1 MPVNTRLQI
10 RKGTYSEWVVA
21 NPVLYY
27 GEMAWESD
35 TGRIKIGPTGDLTW
49 QSIPYSFV
57 TLEDP
62 SNAGSLNS
70 FSSES
75 GISFNGVTGVYG
87 HVTGIQID
95 SKLSPGTDIGLSSDV
110 NGSIVISYTGDASL
124 NFQDR
129 EQVETIQDI
138 VGSGNHTST
147 GFIRQ
152 VSGINIVYDDNGSNG
167 SGTLTFSLNELVGE
181 SGVVTSYDN
190 DSWKIAANL
199 TSGSG
204 IEITDVAGSKRIT
217 ATGLALES
225 HNHDINDINGF
236 SSVDVTDNSI
246 SGINN
251 LIASGTGVFD
261 VLEINGSNG
270 FVFPN
275 TDGNDDQI
283 LVTDGSGVVSWQ
295 DQPVNHPVIDNALGN
310 TSNSGRDYV
319 QNISFD
325 QYGHVTGISLG
336 TETVVDHSVTGVVFN
351 SGNNDLVLH
360 KIDGVSITGN
370 LSGVLVSGTSYHS
383 NISNAAN
390 DSINNNRNYVQSI
403 LLDEYGHTTGITTAT
418 ETVVD
423 TNILT
428 SLSGDSVN
436 TKLVYVDESGV
447 SNDIDLSWA
456 MDDTNLARLVTG
468 VIDSAGT
475 ATFTRDDGT
484 DFDVDFSVLFDDTNL
499 SRITSGNFDTSNG
512 ILTLTRELDSTT
524 VSVDFNGRYATTGEL
539 VSTSGHLQTQ
549 IDSLPDDNTFISS
562 INYSTIE
569 RDLIVTRNDGV
580 QLTGNLDIV
589 IHSGDN
595 VSLLTND
602 ASYID
607 GSGYIQGTGI
617 NNFIP
622 VFSGVD
628 TITHSIIHQSGDR
641 IGIGTT
647 NPATA
652 VHIVAPIGN
661 EGTVLSRTLDDTSF
675 AGHLIRDTDDR
686 NVASFQYCN
695 SGVSQTE
702 LRDHVLIGSRESGIP
717 VKFYQGRDAGQ
728 LAFQQDNERI
738 IFDTSGNTIL
748 TAASGQFVN
757 ISGNTVRLIDQYSQ
771 LEQRTTDP
779 TKAAYHYF
787 YSNDLLQGGLLAYGS
802 GYSAGSI
809 MNMPSGSLH
818 LFSNYEAL
826 AISTFEVDKPIV
838 FGTHASSST
847 GERMRIAGDGKVG
860 IGTITPSYELD
871 VVGNVQAQGTY
882 ARFRTQDLPVIGK
895 LQSSNS
901 DLAVLMGAESDHNL
915 HFTTD
920 NTTRMTIS
928 SGNGRVSIPD
938 ERNGAGSD
946 ADYWKFQVNDSTT
959 SASGIFAVEAGT
971 VGFGAYV
978 RASGDGYP
986 FLSLGTHGTNNWVM
1000 MNDPANNDMFSI
1012 RKGNISTND
1021 DKFVIDSSGNVGIG
1035 TDPDVFLSGMP
1046 SHHPSF
1052 VLGDGN
1058 GHTSQTI
1065 YSAST
1070 SAGVIYFA
1078 DGVDET
1084 SRSRGWISYDHNS
1097 GLDRMRFATSNVAR
1111 MFIDSV
1117 GNVGIGTDS
1126 PDVKLHV
1133 SGGVIDTNLSAAR
1146 IVGDIDTNPSAYTTT
1161 LSLRGTGLGD
1171 SAALHLGGYSF
1182 ASIKA
1187 SNDTNGILTAG
1198 KLQFSTRTD
1207 ASAPTVKMTLDKD
1220 GNLGINETDPV
1231 GQLHI
1236 KNLSGAG
1243 GLVIAR
1249 AGFGSSTTFQA
1260 ATDSTKVV
1268 LDAYN
1273 DGFMF
1278 RTAALSATPTS
1289 KMRITA
1295 SGDVGIGT
1303 TTPAYKLDV
1312 QGTAYIQSGIISPTV
1327 AFRTA
1332 DIPLSGPTIYD
1343 GFIAYQNSDCWG
1355 LGNSNNDGFVFE
1367 KTDGN
1372 QTNPDGG
1379 MFFNVRGSGGI
1390 SSTAMSINGSKEIFI
1405 GQTGTY
1411 IPQGYSLNLKGSATL
1426 DSVNINGQYTFP
1438 TGDGLTG
1445 HSLVTDGAGNI
1456 IFSGVSAAGGDGS
1469 VNTIYSNG
1477 VQVGDDDIEILDFSS
1492 NFSVSENPNAKMN
1505 IDLADMIIV
1514 SGLTISGLDPTGYT
1528 FPASD
1533 GSNRQVLATDGSG
1546 IVYWSG
1552 ISDIMSGFSD
1562 YEIVSSAKTDFN
1574 VNGGFT
1580 VGSLDVY
1587 YNGLKLLNGDDY
1599 VEVDGTGFRLS
1610 SSATFNDVIE
1620 WEGHRTAPEYV
1631 TLGNPGNNRLVTSD
1645 GSSTT
1650 INGESDLIF
1659 DGTALGLGTTSP
1671 SPSGGENAL
1680 HIHSHIYPEI
1690 KLTNTDT
1697 NTTSSDGASILV
1709 DELKNLRIV
1718 NFEQSL
1724 TKLYNAKSNGSVLET
1739 LRLGPT
1745 QSLFNPA
1752 GDENLDFLVSGSG
1765 SSNLI
1770 FADSSTNRVG
1780 IGNNSPTTKLDV
1792 SGVITAS
1799 GGDSTQWNISYSTLT
1814 GSSGNWNEAYELVGN
1829 KDNWN
1834 TAFFWVTGNSGNVVY
1849 TDQTYENPS
1858 WLTSVN
1864 ANIISGEISQ
1874 SNLPPYVDDV
1884 LEYTST
1890 GNFPG
1895 SATTGIIYIAQDTNK
1910 IYRGSG
1916 STYIEI
1922 SSDTNNFVDGVS
1934 FNSVN
1939 GDLTLSRLGIA
1950 SIAAN
1955 LDGRYTTGNGTTNYL
1970 AKWTSSQNISSGI
1983 IYDDGTNIGI
1993 GTASPNY
2000 KLDVAGSGSF
2010 NSLNINDAFTFPTSD
2025 GTEGQ
2030 SLVTD
2035 GAGTVVWSG
2044 IDTDTNNYV
2053 TGVAFDATTE
2063 VLTLNRLDLSDITT
2077 SSFSGVYLKELSQDS
2092 SPQLGGNLDLAGN
2105 DITGNGNIDIN
2116 GDLNA
2121 DGNNVDIGSTAYGLQ
2136 VSSSAATLGNN
2147 RLQLLSS
2154 ETVFNQAGTNYD
2166 FRVEGTGQSHLL
2178 FIDSSKDSVG
2188 IATEYPTS
2196 KLTIGSG
2203 YLDGG
2208 GICVDMEGVNKPS
2221 FTARRENGDPVFSIL
2236 PYTSQVYMSVG
2247 VYYNGSQWVHS
2258 SDNSNSS
2265 IFTIDPPNGV
2275 LWYSSN
2281 SASNINSVADAV
2293 TLWDAQGRWNS
2304 DVIGSVT
2311 GPVSGTVCPGG
2322 AYCFPNVDGAYGQVL
2337 VTSGDGTVH
2346 WKNPT
2351 GGVGGGG
2358 TSNLIRQSYTPTT
2371 STSSFTVTNGYA
2383 VGSINVYKNGVKL
2396 FEDHNGQTYDY
2407 SATNGTQFI
2416 LTTAAASGDLI
2427 EVVALNANAAPTAN
2441 TALASVGVTSTQSQ
2455 FNTTETITSSN
2466 LAVFL
2471 NGVKLVDSIDYSVIN
2486 TSRFDLLSPAASGD
2500 TVDYIVYG
2508 ATVASSNLQKTG
2520 DTMTGNLTV
2529 GADLIVTGYKETHT
2543 DNGNTGTARTIDIT
2557 DSTIQTYTLNG
2568 NCVFTMPTPDAGRSF
2583 TVLLKTGAG
2592 SFTGTFTGV
2601 KFPGNVAP
2609 TITASGNR
2617 LDTLTFI
2624 SDGTNWYG
2632 NAVQDYHL

>member
-10 RKGTYSEWVVA
+10 RRGTYSEWVVA
-21 NPVLYY
+21 NPVLHY

-35 TGRIKIGPTGDLTW
+35 TGRIKIGPTGDLNW
-49 QSIPYSFV
+49 QAIPYSFA
-57 TLEDP
+57 TLQDP

-70 FSSES
+70 FLSES
-75 GISFNGVTGVYG
+75 GISLTGVTGVYG

-95 SKLSPGTDIGLSSDV
+95 SKLSPGTDIGLSTDG

-167 SGTLTFSLNELVGE
+167 SGTLTFALNELVGE

-225 HNHDINDINGF
+225 HNHNINEINGF
-236 SSVDVTDNSI
+236 SSVDVTDNSV

-261 VLEINGSNG
+261 VLEINGANG

-275 TDGNDDQI
+275 SDGDTDQI

-295 DQPVNHPVIDNALGN
+295 DQPLNHPVISNALAN
-310 TSNSGRDYV
+310 TSNGGRDYV

-336 TETVVDHSVTGVVFN
+336 TETVVDHFVTGVVFN

-360 KIDGVSITGN
+360 KSDGASTTGN

-383 NISNAAN
+383 SISNAAN

-403 LLDEYGHTTGITTAT
+403 LLDEYGHITGVIETAQ
-418 ETVVD
+418 ETGVERYYAG
-423 TNILT
+423 TGL
-428 SLSGDSVN
+428 SVN
-436 TKLVYVDESGV
+436 TTTQTFHITGVATDLLQGSIQNSQLANSGITVSGGVGLQNGGFAALGETVTLDVDNSVVVTGNTYQYPPWLTNINADIITDGIIASDRLPSYVDDVLEYSDTGNFPVAGTGGKIYVALDTSFIYRWGGTAYTQIKDGDNNYATGLIWDSGAGNLSIQMFGKPNITENLDGRYLQSFTETDPTV
-447 SNDIDLSWA
+447 SGYIKAITTGQIDSWDLSYSTLQSASGNWN
-456 MDDTNLARLVTG
+456 TSYSWVTG
-468 VIDSAGT
+468 NSGLVVSSGDNISLLVNDSG
-475 ATFTRDDGT
+475 
-484 DFDVDFSVLFDDTNL
+484 
-499 SRITSGNFDTSNG
+499 
-512 ILTLTRELDSTT
+512 
-524 VSVDFNGRYATTGEL
+524 YATTGEL
-539 VSTSGHLQTQ
+539 VSTSGHLQSQ
-549 IDSLPDDNTFISS
+549 IDTLPDNNTF
-562 INYSTIE
+562 
-569 RDLIVTRNDGV
+569 VTGITYNSATHSLVLDRNSGSV
-580 QLTGNLDIV
+580 TGTLDNI

-602 ASYID
+602 ANYID
-607 GSGYIQGTGI
+607 GSGYIQGSGT

-622 VFSGVD
+622 VFSGID
-628 TITHSIIHQSGDR
+628 TITNSIIHQSGDR

-652 VHIVAPIGN
+652 VHIVAPVGN

-675 AGHLIRDTDDR
+675 AGHLIRDIDDR

-695 SGVSQTE
+695 SGVSQTD
-702 LRDHVLIGSRESGIP
+702 LRNHLLIGSRESGIP
-717 VKFYQGRDAGQ
+717 VKFYQGRNTGQ
-728 LAFQQDNERI
+728 TAFKENNERI

-748 TAASGQFVN
+748 TAASGQHVLV
-757 ISGNTVRLIDQYSQ
+757 S
-771 LEQRTTDP
+771 
-779 TKAAYHYF
+779 
-787 YSNDLLQGGLLAYGS
+787 
-802 GYSAGSI
+802 
-809 MNMPSGSLH
+809 
-818 LFSNYEAL
+818 
-826 AISTFEVDKPIV
+826 
-838 FGTHASSST
+838 
-847 GERMRIAGDGKVG
+847 
-860 IGTITPSYELD
+860 D
-871 VVGNVQAQGTY
+871 V
-882 ARFRTQDLPVIGK
+882 
-895 LQSSNS
+895 
-901 DLAVLMGAESDHNL
+901 
-915 HFTTD
+915 
-920 NTTRMTIS
+920 
-928 SGNGRVSIPD
+928 
-938 ERNGAGSD
+938 
-946 ADYWKFQVNDSTT
+946 
-959 SASGIFAVEAGT
+959 
-971 VGFGAYV
+971 
-978 RASGDGYP
+978 
-986 FLSLGTHGTNNWVM
+986 
-1000 MNDPANNDMFSI
+1000 
-1012 RKGNISTND
+1012 
-1021 DKFVIDSSGNVGIG
+1021 
-1035 TDPDVFLSGMP
+1035 
-1046 SHHPSF
+1046 
-1052 VLGDGN
+1052 
-1058 GHTSQTI
+1058 
-1065 YSAST
+1065 
-1070 SAGVIYFA
+1070 
-1078 DGVDET
+1078 
-1084 SRSRGWISYDHNS
+1084 
-1097 GLDRMRFATSNVAR
+1097 
-1111 MFIDSV
+1111 
-1117 GNVGIGTDS
+1117 NVGIGTDS
-1126 PDVKLHV
+1126 PAHKLDVV
-1133 SGGVIDTNLSAAR
+1133 YPDSGCVRFADPSGSGVMLGDCAYHTGSTYAGMKHTSHTGSSEYMIISQGDHTYLSAKEDYGVIIRGGSNNSKCEIRVYDADVDGQNGVVINEGGWDRDTR
-1146 IVGDIDTNPSAYTTT
+1146 IE
-1161 LSLRGTGLGD
+1161 GTGDQNL
-1171 SAALHLGGYSF
+1171 F
-1182 ASIKA
+1182 KV
-1187 SNDTNGILTAG
+1187 
-1198 KLQFSTRTD
+1198 D
-1207 ASAPTVKMTLDKD
+1207 ASA
-1220 GNLGINETDPV
+1220 
-1231 GQLHI
+1231 
-1236 KNLSGAG
+1236 
-1243 GLVIAR
+1243 
-1249 AGFGSSTTFQA
+1249 
-1260 ATDSTKVV
+1260 DS
-1268 LDAYN
+1268 
-1273 DGFMF
+1273 
-1278 RTAALSATPTS
+1278 
-1289 KMRITA
+1289 I
-1295 SGDVGIGT
+1295 GIGT
-1303 TTPAYKLDV
+1303 NTPAYKLDV
-1312 QGTAYIQSGIISPTV
+1312 VGTFS
-1327 AFRTA
+1327 A
-1332 DIPLSGPTIYD
+1332 D
-1343 GFIAYQNSDCWG
+1343 
-1355 LGNSNNDGFVFE
+1355 
-1367 KTDGN
+1367 
-1372 QTNPDGG
+1372 
-1379 MFFNVRGSGGI
+1379 
-1390 SSTAMSINGSKEIFI
+1390 SIN
-1405 GQTGTY
+1405 
-1411 IPQGYSLNLKGSATL
+1411 
-1426 DSVNINGQYTFP
+1426 VNNQYTFP

-1456 IFSGVSAAGGDGS
+1456 IFSGVSAAGGGGS

-1477 VQVGDDDIEILDFSS
+1477 VQVGDNDIEILDFSS
-1492 NFSVSENPNAKMN
+1492 NFSVGENPNAKIN
-1505 IDLADMIIV
+1505 IDLADMITV

-1546 IVYWSG
+1546 VVYWSG

-1562 YEIVSSAKTDFN
+1562 YEIVSSSKSSFL

-1599 VEVDGTGFRLS
+1599 VEVDGTGFTLS
-1610 SSATFNDVIE
+1610 SAATFNDVIE

-1650 INGESDLIF
+1650 INGQSDLIF
-1659 DGTALGLGTTSP
+1659 DGTGLGLGTTSP

-1680 HIHSHIYPEI
+1680 HIHSDIYPEI

-1697 NTTSSDGASILV
+1697 NTTSSDGTSILV
-1709 DELKNLRIV
+1709 DEDKNLRIV

-1739 LRLGPT
+1739 LRLGST
-1745 QSLFNPA
+1745 QSLFNPG

-1799 GGDSTQWNISYSTLT
+1799 GGDSTEWNISYSTLVAR
-1814 GSSGNWNEAYELVGN
+1814 SGF
-1829 KDNWN
+1829 WN
-1834 TAFFWVTGNSGNVVY
+1834 TAYDTVQSNSDSWDTSYVWITGNSGNLVY
-1849 TDQTYENPS
+1849 TNQTYENPS

-1864 ANIISGEISQ
+1864 ANIISGVIPE
-1874 SNLPPYVDDV
+1874 SNLPSYVDDV
-1884 LEYTST
+1884 LEYAST

-1895 SATTGIIYIAQDTNK
+1895 SAASGIIYVALDTNK
-1910 IYRGSG
+1910 VYRWSG

-1922 SSDTNNFVDGVS
+1922 SSDTNDFVNAATFNTTDGTLL
-1934 FNSVN
+1934 
-1939 GDLTLSRLGIA
+1939 LTRISSTA
-1950 SIAAN
+1950 VTTN
-1955 LDGRYTTGNGTTNYL
+1955 LDGRYTTGNGTANYL
-1970 AKWTSSQNISSGI
+1970 AKWTSSKNISSGI

-2030 SLVTD
+2030 SLVTN

-2053 TGVAFDATTE
+2053 TGVAFDAATE

-2092 SPQLGGNLDLAGN
+2092 SPQLGGSLDLDGN

-2116 GDLNA
+2116 GDLTT
-2121 DGNNVDIGSTAYGLQ
+2121 DGNNVDIGSAAYGLQ
-2136 VSSSAATLGNN
+2136 VSSSAATLASN
-2147 RLQLLSS
+2147 RLQILGS
-2154 ETVFNQAGTNYD
+2154 ETVFNQAGSTAD

-2203 YLDGG
+2203 YIDGG
-2208 GICVDMEGVNKPS
+2208 AICVDMNSTDRPAFVSRRADGELATSIYPTNNKVYL
-2221 FTARRENGDPVFSIL
+2221 TA
-2236 PYTSQVYMSVG
+2236 G
-2247 VYYNGSQWVHS
+2247 VYYDGSSWVHANQNS
-2258 SDNSNSS
+2258 SSS
-2265 IFTIDPPNGV
+2265 IFVLRPDDGV
-2275 LWYSSN
+2275 RWYASDN
-2281 SASNINSVADAV
+2281 ASNIDSVASNV
-2293 TLWDAQGRWNS
+2293 KLWDTSGRWTAEVTGT
-2304 DVIGSVT
+2304 VIGSVT
-2311 GPVSGTVCPGG
+2311 GPVSGIVAPGG
-2322 AYCFPNVDGAYGQVL
+2322 AYTLPSVDGAYGQVL
-2337 VTSGDGTVH
+2337 VTSGNGIVNWQDQSGT
-2346 WKNPT
+2346 
-2351 GGVGGGG
+2351 GGGG

-2396 FEDHNGQTYDY
+2396 FEDHDGQTYDY

-2441 TALASVGVTSTQSQ
+2441 TALASVGVTSNQTQ
-2455 FNTTETITSSN
+2455 FNTAETITSSS

-2471 NGVKLVDSIDYSVIN
+2471 NGVKLVDSIDYSVIS
-2486 TSRFDLLSPAASGD
+2486 TSRFDLVSPATSGD
-2500 TVDYIVYG
+2500 VVDYIVYG

-2543 DNGNTGTARTIDIT
+2543 DNGNTGTTQTIDIT
-2557 DSTIQTYTLNG
+2557 SSTIQTYTLNG
-2568 NCVFTMPTPDAGRSF
+2568 NCVFTMPAADAGRSF

-2617 LDTLTFI
+2617 ADVLTFI

>member
-10 RKGTYSEWVVA
+10 RRGTHSEWVVA
-21 NPVLYY
+21 NPVLHY

-35 TGRIKIGPTGDLTW
+35 TGRIKIGLTGDLNW
-49 QSIPYSFV
+49 QAIPYSFA
-57 TLEDP
+57 TLQDP

-70 FSSES
+70 FLSES
-75 GISFNGVTGVYG
+75 GISLTGVTGVYG

-95 SKLSPGTDIGLSSDV
+95 SKLSPGTDIGLSTDG

-167 SGTLTFSLNELVGE
+167 SGTLTFALNELVGE
-181 SGVVTSYDN
+181 SGVVTSYNN
-190 DSWKIAANL
+190 DSWKIATNL

-236 SSVDVTDNSI
+236 SSVDVTHNSV

-251 LIASGTGVFD
+251 LIASGTGIFD

-295 DQPVNHPVIDNALGN
+295 DQPLNHPVIDNALGN

-360 KIDGVSITGN
+360 KSDGVSITGN

-403 LLDEYGHTTGITTAT
+403 LLDEYGHITGIIETAQ
-418 ETVVD
+418 ETGVERYYPG
-423 TNILT
+423 TGL
-428 SLSGDSVN
+428 SVN
-436 TKLVYVDESGV
+436 TTTQTFHITGVATDLLQGSIQNSQLANSGITVSGGIGLQNGGFAALGETVTLDVDNSVVVTGNTYQYPPWLTGINADIITAGIIAADRLPSYVDDVIETGTFSQLPVAGTGGKIYVTLDTNFIYRWGGSSYVQIKDGDNNYATGLIWDSGAGNLSIQMFGKPDITENLDGRYLQSFTETDPTV
-447 SNDIDLSWA
+447 SGYIKAITTQQIDNWDLSYSTLESASGNW
-456 MDDTNLARLVTG
+456 NISYSWVTG
-468 VIDSAGT
+468 NSGLVVSSGDNISLLMNDSG
-475 ATFTRDDGT
+475 
-484 DFDVDFSVLFDDTNL
+484 
-499 SRITSGNFDTSNG
+499 
-512 ILTLTRELDSTT
+512 
-524 VSVDFNGRYATTGEL
+524 YATTGEL

-562 INYSTIE
+562 INYSTTE
-569 RDLIVTRNDGV
+569 RNLVVTRNDGV
-580 QLTGNLDIV
+580 LFTGNLNIV
-589 IHSGDN
+589 MHSGDNVSFLVNDSGYATTGELISTSGHLQTQIDTLPDSDTFVTGIVYNSATHQLVLDRNIGSVTGILDNIIHSGDN

-602 ASYID
+602 ANYID
-607 GSGYIQGTGI
+607 GSGI

-622 VFSGVD
+622 VFSGID
-628 TITHSIIHQSGDR
+628 TITNSIIHQSGDR
-641 IGIGTT
+641 IGIGTSSPT
-647 NPATA
+647 
-652 VHIVAPIGN
+652 
-661 EGTVLSRTLDDTSF
+661 EKLD
-675 AGHLIRDTDDR
+675 IRDGDILVGTK
-686 NVASFQYCN
+686 
-695 SGVSQTE
+695 
-702 LRDHVLIGSRESGIP
+702 LLIGSGIYSQTSPGAYFGLKHTELTDPSEYMIMSDGTHTYLSAKEDSDVIIRGGGNKVDHQIVVTESGITLGKYRP
-717 VKFYQGRDAGQ
+717 AASSVDAEHDVELVYDDGGCVRIADRGGSGIMLGDCALNANNTYAGIKHTDMMGDDDYMIVSDGTDTYISAKDTGSVYLRPGGNAGEGGIKISDVGAGGVSTVFNDAGANRDIRMAGTGD
-728 LAFQQDNERI
+728 LNLFRLDADEDRI
-738 IFDTSGNTIL
+738 GI
-748 TAASGQFVN
+748 
-757 ISGNTVRLIDQYSQ
+757 
-771 LEQRTTDP
+771 
-779 TKAAYHYF
+779 
-787 YSNDLLQGGLLAYGS
+787 
-802 GYSAGSI
+802 
-809 MNMPSGSLH
+809 
-818 LFSNYEAL
+818 
-826 AISTFEVDKPIV
+826 
-838 FGTHASSST
+838 GTHA
-847 GERMRIAGDGKVG
+847 
-860 IGTITPSYELD
+860 
-871 VVGNVQAQGTY
+871 
-882 ARFRTQDLPVIGK
+882 
-895 LQSSNS
+895 
-901 DLAVLMGAESDHNL
+901 
-915 HFTTD
+915 
-920 NTTRMTIS
+920 
-928 SGNGRVSIPD
+928 
-938 ERNGAGSD
+938 
-946 ADYWKFQVNDSTT
+946 
-959 SASGIFAVEAGT
+959 
-971 VGFGAYV
+971 
-978 RASGDGYP
+978 
-986 FLSLGTHGTNNWVM
+986 
-1000 MNDPANNDMFSI
+1000 
-1012 RKGNISTND
+1012 
-1021 DKFVIDSSGNVGIG
+1021 
-1035 TDPDVFLSGMP
+1035 
-1046 SHHPSF
+1046 
-1052 VLGDGN
+1052 
-1058 GHTSQTI
+1058 
-1065 YSAST
+1065 
-1070 SAGVIYFA
+1070 
-1078 DGVDET
+1078 
-1084 SRSRGWISYDHNS
+1084 
-1097 GLDRMRFATSNVAR
+1097 
-1111 MFIDSV
+1111 
-1117 GNVGIGTDS
+1117 
-1126 PDVKLHV
+1126 
-1133 SGGVIDTNLSAAR
+1133 
-1146 IVGDIDTNPSAYTTT
+1146 
-1161 LSLRGTGLGD
+1161 
-1171 SAALHLGGYSF
+1171 
-1182 ASIKA
+1182 
-1187 SNDTNGILTAG
+1187 
-1198 KLQFSTRTD
+1198 
-1207 ASAPTVKMTLDKD
+1207 
-1220 GNLGINETDPV
+1220 
-1231 GQLHI
+1231 
-1236 KNLSGAG
+1236 
-1243 GLVIAR
+1243 
-1249 AGFGSSTTFQA
+1249 
-1260 ATDSTKVV
+1260 
-1268 LDAYN
+1268 
-1273 DGFMF
+1273 
-1278 RTAALSATPTS
+1278 
-1289 KMRITA
+1289 
-1295 SGDVGIGT
+1295 
-1303 TTPAYKLDV
+1303 PAYKLDV
-1312 QGTAYIQSGIISPTV
+1312 SGTFS
-1327 AFRTA
+1327 A
-1332 DIPLSGPTIYD
+1332 D
-1343 GFIAYQNSDCWG
+1343 
-1355 LGNSNNDGFVFE
+1355 
-1367 KTDGN
+1367 
-1372 QTNPDGG
+1372 
-1379 MFFNVRGSGGI
+1379 
-1390 SSTAMSINGSKEIFI
+1390 SIN
-1405 GQTGTY
+1405 
-1411 IPQGYSLNLKGSATL
+1411 
-1426 DSVNINGQYTFP
+1426 VNNQYTLP

-1505 IDLADMIIV
+1505 IGLSDMITV

-1533 GSNRQVLATDGSG
+1533 GFNRQVLATDGSG

-1562 YEIVSSAKTDFN
+1562 YEIVSSAKSSFI

-1599 VEVDGTGFRLS
+1599 VEVDGTGFTLS
-1610 SSATFNDVIE
+1610 SAATFNDVIE

-1650 INGESDLIF
+1650 INGQSDLIF
-1659 DGTALGLGTTSP
+1659 DGTGLGLGTTSP
-1671 SPSGGENAL
+1671 SPSGGENSL
-1680 HIHSHIYPEI
+1680 HIHSNIYPEI
-1690 KLTNTDT
+1690 KLTNNAT
-1697 NTTSSDGASILV
+1697 NSTSSDGVSILI
-1709 DELKNLRIV
+1709 ENNKNFRII
-1718 NFEQSL
+1718 NSEESL
-1724 TKLYNAKSNGSVLET
+1724 TEFYNAKANGSLVET
-1739 LRLGPT
+1739 LRLGAT
-1745 QSLFNPA
+1745 QSIFNSA

-1799 GGDSTQWNISYSTLT
+1799 GGDSTEWNTSYSTLVARSGFWNLAYDT
-1814 GSSGNWNEAYELVGN
+1814 VQNKSASWDSSYVWI
-1829 KDNWN
+1829 
-1834 TAFFWVTGNSGNVVY
+1834 TGNSGNLVY
-1849 TDQTYENPS
+1849 TNQTYENPS
-1858 WLTSVN
+1858 WLTSIN
-1864 ANIISGEISQ
+1864 PNIISGEIPENKIPASF
-1874 SNLPPYVDDV
+1874 NDV
-1884 LEYTST
+1884 LEYAST

-1895 SATTGIIYIAQDTNK
+1895 SAASGIVYIAQDTNK

-1916 STYIEI
+1916 SAYIEI
-1922 SSDTNNFVDGVS
+1922 SSDTNDFVNAATFNTTDGTLL
-1934 FNSVN
+1934 
-1939 GDLTLSRLGIA
+1939 LTRISSTA
-1950 SIAAN
+1950 VTTN
-1955 LDGRYTTGNGTTNYL
+1955 LDGRYTTGSGTANYL
-1970 AKWTSSQNISSGI
+1970 AKWTSSKNISSGI

-2030 SLVTD
+2030 SLVSD

-2053 TGVAFDATTE
+2053 TGVAFDTATE
-2063 VLTLNRLDLSDITT
+2063 VLTLNRLDLSDLTT
-2077 SSFSGVYLKELSQDS
+2077 SSFSGVYLKELSQDP
-2092 SPQLGGNLDLAGN
+2092 SPQLGGDLDLSGN
-2105 DITGNGNIDIN
+2105 DITGNGSINIG
-2116 GDLNA
+2116 GDLTTN
-2121 DGNNVDIGSTAYGLQ
+2121 GNNVDIGSTAYGLQ
-2136 VSSSAATLGNN
+2136 VSSSAATLASN
-2147 RLQLLSS
+2147 RLQILGS
-2154 ETVFNQAGTNYD
+2154 ETVFNQAGSTAD

-2208 GICVDMEGVNKPS
+2208 GICVDMEGVNQPS

-2236 PYTSQVYMSVG
+2236 SYTSQVYMSVG

-2281 SASNINSVADAV
+2281 SASSISNVANAV
-2293 TLWDAQGRWNS
+2293 NLWDAQGRWNA

-2311 GPVSGTVCPGG
+2311 GPVSGIVAPGG
-2322 AYCFPNVDGAYGQVL
+2322 AYTLPSVDGAYKQVM
-2337 VTSGDGTVH
+2337 VASGDGTVH
-2346 WKNPT
+2346 WEDQT
-2351 GGVGGGG
+2351 GTGGGG
-2358 TSNLIRQSYTPTT
+2358 TSNLIRQSYTPTI
-2371 STSSFTVTNGYA
+2371 STSSFTVTNGYT
-2383 VGSINVYKNGVKL
+2383 VGSVNVYKNGVKL
-2396 FEDHNGQTYDY
+2396 FEGSTYDY
-2407 SATNGTQFI
+2407 TATNGSVFN
-2416 LTTAAASGDLI
+2416 LTPAAASGDLI

-2441 TALASVGVTSTQSQ
+2441 TALASVGVTSTQTQ

-2466 LAVFL
+2466 LVVFL
-2471 NGVKLVDSIDYSVIN
+2471 NGVKLVDSIDYSVAN
-2486 TSRFDLLSPAASGD
+2486 TSRFDLLSPATSGD

-2543 DNGNTGTARTIDIT
+2543 DNGNTGTVRTIDIT